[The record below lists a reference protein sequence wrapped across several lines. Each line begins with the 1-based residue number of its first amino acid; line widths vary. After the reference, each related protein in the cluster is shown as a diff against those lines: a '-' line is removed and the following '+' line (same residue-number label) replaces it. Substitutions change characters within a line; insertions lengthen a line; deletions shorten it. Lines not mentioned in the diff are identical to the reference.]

1 MTWEWHIGDPVDD
14 ATGGS
19 MDAQNWGRR
28 SDDDEDNNSTDYN
41 NSKRDSYSK
50 KAWDQYMDFK
60 DEEALYYINLA
71 LNLDNNNANNWNIK
85 AIILESLKR
94 FGESE
99 ECYNK
104 SLNLESD
111 SRVSDNKTRMQ
122 YTWSSQLLE
131 ESKKLPNGLDKL
143 DEAMEKITKA
153 INARPGDNSEENLD
167 KYLNMRDNINFY
179 INYEKEF
186 QKNIKKIIS
195 YSKEE
200 LFTIAGI
207 SYHKSNVELNPG
219 MSLKLVK
226 EPNNE
231 FDSDAIAVYA
241 EGEKIGYVANGVNT
255 KYELTSSAS
264 QLNDRIPDT
273 SKGLYLCYL
282 NRYSD
287 IEFHI
292 ARIIR

>member
-19 MDAQNWGRR
+19 MDAQNWGHG
-28 SDDDEDNNSTDYN
+28 SDDNEDDNTTSEFH
-41 NSKRDSYSK
+41 KRDEYSK
-50 KAWDQYMDFK
+50 KAWDYYMDFK

-71 LNLDNNNANNWNIK
+71 LDFDKNNANNWNIK

-104 SLNLESD
+104 SLNLDSD
-111 SRVSDNKTRMQ
+111 SRVSDNKTRML

-143 DEAMEKITKA
+143 NDAMEKITKA
-153 INARPGDNSEENLD
+153 INARPGDKSEEKLD
-167 KYLNMRDNINFY
+167 KYLNRRDEINFY
-179 INYEKEF
+179 IDYEKEY
-186 QKNIKKIIS
+186 QKNVEEIKS

-200 LFTIAGI
+200 LFTIAGRN
-207 SYHKSNVELNPG
+207 YHKNNVELTPG
-219 MSLKLVK
+219 MPLKLVK
-226 EPNNE
+226 EPDNE

-241 EGEKIGYVANGVNT
+241 ENKKIGYVANSPTT

-264 QLNDRIPDT
+264 QLKDKIQDT
-273 SKGLYLCYL
+273 AQGSYLCYL
-282 NRYSD
+282 NRYSS